1 MAGTRRGVIAALL
14 SLPLLAAVYNRHD
27 GLEALEWIGVAVWLA
42 GLVCEVQADRQ
53 LERFRR
59 DPSNPGGRDRQGA
72 VALLPAPEL
81 LRPVADVV
89 RLRARRPRGA
99 VGLGR
104 ATVARAQPPPD
115 PLRQPVCPRS
125 NGRCSPRGARRT
137 AATSAGPACSSPC
150 RRVEPAAHGGR
161 ADGTTADISPCRLAR
176 RLLVPG
182 SVASCDAARRR
193 VPRLGRAAFAGD
205 ELAQA
210 LVLLAAGGAAA
221 EVGAQTGDRRVRV
234 HPREFELDVPVE
246 LLEAPVA
253 AHLGASRSEETAEQQ
268 GRVLFQQCSSVSSGA
283 WPHSSRCRRSLRRA
297 SCRVV

>member
-1 MAGTRRGVIAALL
+1 MSWWVLLLLGWSVAATLQLVLYVVQARTGSATVVDAGATCPRRGHGDDRLRSADDPRPSACAERGGPALPGAARAMAGTRRGVIAALL

-59 DPSNPGGRDRQGA
+59 APSNPGGRDRQGA

-115 PLRQPVCPRS
+115 PLRH
-125 NGRCSPRGARRT
+125 RCAPARTADARLERRGAPPL
-137 AATSAGPACSSPC
+137 PAQDQHVRP
-150 RRVEPAAHGGR
+150 PAAR
-161 ADGTTADISPCRLAR
+161 
-176 RLLVPG
+176 
-182 SVASCDAARRR
+182 
-193 VPRLGRAAFAGD
+193 
-205 ELAQA
+205 
-210 LVLLAAGGAAA
+210 
-221 EVGAQTGDRRVRV
+221 
-234 HPREFELDVPVE
+234 
-246 LLEAPVA
+246 
-253 AHLGASRSEETAEQQ
+253 
-268 GRVLFQQCSSVSSGA
+268 
-283 WPHSSRCRRSLRRA
+283 
-297 SCRVV
+297 